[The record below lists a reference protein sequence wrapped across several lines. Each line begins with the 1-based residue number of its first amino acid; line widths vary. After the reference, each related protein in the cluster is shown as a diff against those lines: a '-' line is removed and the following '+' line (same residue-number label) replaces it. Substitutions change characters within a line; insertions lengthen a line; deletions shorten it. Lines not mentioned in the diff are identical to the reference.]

1 MEMAE
6 TGTPAAGSALAPPTI
21 TVVALIP
28 AHNEAD
34 RIAAAI
40 HGIRPQVDRVVVV
53 DDRSTDETDR
63 VARDAG
69 AEVFTVQTNTH
80 KKAGALNQA
89 LAWLLADLADTDF
102 VFVQDADSVVAVN
115 WIERATDEMSDGRIG
130 AVGGIFV
137 GEAGAGL
144 LGEMQRNEYAR
155 YARDIARK
163 KGRAMV
169 LTGTASLFRVR
180 VLRQVAAER
189 GARLPGVPSTIYDT
203 TALTEDNEI
212 TLAIKTLGH
221 LVRSPKEC
229 TVETEIMPSW
239 RDLWKQRL
247 RWQRGAIEN
256 LRNYGINRT
265 TRPYLVQQAVML
277 VGLAMMW
284 LYLVLSAFVV
294 AFGTWRWSPF
304 WLAVGGL
311 FVLERV
317 VTVARR
323 GGRAMALALA
333 LVPEMFYDLF
343 LQAVIVRSLLDS
355 VRGREATWHHVAPA
369 KGGA

>member
-1 MEMAE
+1 MQMRE
-6 TGTPAAGSALAPPTI
+6 AGPTEGPVLPPPTI
-21 TVVALIP
+21 TVVAVIP

-34 RIAAAI
+34 RIAAAVR
-40 HGIRPQVDRVVVV
+40 GIRPQVDRVVVV
-53 DDRSTDETDR
+53 DDRSTDDTAR
-63 VARDAG
+63 VAAGTG
-69 AEVFTVQTNTH
+69 AEVFTIHANAH

-89 LAWLLADLADTDF
+89 LTSLLAGLADTDF
-102 VFVQDADSVVAVN
+102 VFVQDADSVVAAN
-115 WIERATDEMSDGRIG
+115 WIERALEEMNDTRVG

-144 LGEMQRNEYAR
+144 LGEMQRNEYTR

-169 LTGTASLFRVR
+169 LTGTASLFRVG
-180 VLRQVAAER
+180 VLRQVATER
-189 GARLPGVPSTIYDT
+189 GARVPGVPSTIYDT
-203 TALTEDNEI
+203 AALTEDNEI
-212 TLAIKTLGH
+212 TLGVKTLGH

-247 RWQRGAIEN
+247 RWQRGAVEN
-256 LRNYGINRT
+256 LRTYGITRT
-265 TRPYLVQQAVML
+265 TLPYLVQQIVMI

-284 LYLVLSAFVV
+284 LYLVLSVLVV

-311 FVLERV
+311 FALERV

-323 GGRAMALALA
+323 GWRAMALALL
-333 LVPEMFYDLF
+333 LVPEMIYDLI
-343 LQAVIVRSLLDS
+343 LQAVIVRSLLDT

-369 KGGA
+369 KGGV